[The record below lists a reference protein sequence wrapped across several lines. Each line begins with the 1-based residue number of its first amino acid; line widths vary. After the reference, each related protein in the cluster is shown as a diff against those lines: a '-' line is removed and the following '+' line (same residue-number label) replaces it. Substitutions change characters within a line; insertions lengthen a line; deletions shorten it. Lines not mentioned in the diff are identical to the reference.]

1 MKIKVTLTPDKD
13 GFITQQCKN
22 NGCHKEFKV
31 AFGHGS
37 SETIS
42 YCPYCNYHGQFWT
55 PEQMKYLDCMAEH
68 PDQPELCTEPVET
81 AWANKEH
88 QFKCNNGHKDR
99 IKYKGVKKDFF
110 CIICGQ

>member
-1 MKIKVTLTPDKD
+1 
-13 GFITQQCKN
+13 
-22 NGCHKEFKV
+22 
-31 AFGHGS
+31 
-37 SETIS
+37 
-42 YCPYCNYHGQFWT
+42 
-55 PEQMKYLDCMAEH
+55 
-68 PDQPELCTEPVET
+68 LCTEPVET